1 MKRILAVTSSTA
13 VVGIAAAA
21 MGDDGQ
27 ITVAASEQVTTDRR
41 HAEEMTPMIASV
53 LAVAGWNVADVDVFA
68 VDIGPGRFT
77 GLRVGLATVR
87 SLALAI
93 GAPVVGVTSLELL
106 AAEHSGAVNAVIDA
120 RRSEVFQQRFI
131 DGVATSQALVGPA
144 VDMAA
149 LIETGDVILGDGAD
163 RYLDAYAVDA
173 SGGAQHVAGREPQA
187 TTLARLAFDRTPVPG
202 PEVEPLYL
210 RDADVQ
216 INIKT
221 RHNS

>member
-13 VVGIAAAA
+13 VVGVAAASLA
-21 MGDDGQ
+21 DAAQMQ
-27 ITVAASEQVTTDRR
+27 LAASEQVTTDRR
-41 HAEEMTPMIASV
+41 HAEEITPMIASV
-53 LAVAGWNVADVDVFA
+53 LAAAGWTVADVDVFA

-87 SLALAI
+87 SLALAVD
-93 GAPVVGVTSLELL
+93 APVVGITSLELL
-106 AAEHSGAVNAVIDA
+106 AADEPGLVNAVIDA
-120 RRSEVFQQRFI
+120 RRSEVFQQRFV
-131 DGVATSQALVGPA
+131 DGVAVGQALVGPA
-144 VDMAA
+144 VDMAT
-149 LIETGDVILGDGAD
+149 LIEAGDTILGDGAD
-163 RYLDAYAVDA
+163 RYLESYVD
-173 SGGAQHVAGREPQA
+173 AQHVEGREPQA
-187 TTLARLAFDRTPVPG
+187 ATLARLAFGRTPVPG

>member
-13 VVGIAAAA
+13 VVGVAAAA
-21 MGDDGQ
+21 KGDDGQ
-27 ITVAASEQVTTDRR
+27 ITVAGSEQVTTDRR

-53 LAVAGWNVADVDVFA
+53 LAAAGWNVADVDVFA

-87 SLALAI
+87 SLALAV
-93 GAPVVGVTSLELL
+93 GAPVVGITSLELL
-106 AAEHSGAVNAVIDA
+106 AAEHPGAVNAVVDA
-120 RRSEVFQQRFI
+120 RRSEVFQQRFV
-131 DGVATSQALVGPA
+131 DGVAAGQALVGPA
-144 VDMAA
+144 VDMATLVEA
-149 LIETGDVILGDGAD
+149 GDVILGDGAD
-163 RYLDAYAVDA
+163 RYLDAYT
-173 SGGAQHVAGREPQA
+173 GAQHVAGREPQA

-202 PEVEPLYL
+202 PQVEPLYL